1 MKRTLYASVALV
13 PMSVLV
19 AQLGWAQVTTSA
31 MNGIITDKSGE
42 GLPGATV
49 IAVHT
54 PTNTQYVAPTNSEGR
69 FNIQGMRVG
78 GPYTVRISFVG
89 YQEAS
94 RENIFLSLGQNLR
107 LDINLSESA
116 QTLGEVVVSGRR
128 DAIINS
134 DRTGSVTSV
143 QREQIERLPSISR
156 SLNDFTR
163 LTPQSN
169 GNAVGGGNNRQNNF
183 TVDGSD
189 FNNNF
194 GIGGNLPA
202 GGSPI
207 SLDAIDQ
214 LTVSLTPYDVR
225 QSGFVGGA
233 INAVTRSGTNEIS
246 GSVYRYFRNDNF
258 IGNKVGNE
266 RFDLQDSRFNQ
277 WGFRLGGPIIKDK
290 LFFFV
295 NAETEKSRVPGQ
307 TRVAAT
313 SAAPFGSATNITR
326 PTAEEL
332 DGISAYLRE
341 RFDYE
346 TGPYQGYDFVSPRTK
361 LLGRIDWNI
370 SARHRLNVRYSQTEG
385 KSPSFPSTSSSPLSN
400 FPFGTGRTDLNALP
414 FRNAGYFQES
424 NFYSGAIELNSTL
437 GSNMTN
443 TLRATYTKQNDPRSS
458 DSRIFPF
465 VDILKADGT
474 NAPTPFTSFGYEPFT
489 LGNLRDVAIY
499 SVRDDFSW
507 LIGRHNLTLGAQADY
522 SITKNGFQ
530 RFAASY
536 YRFNSFADF
545 QVASNPN
552 STPAQLAAARPTD
565 FAYTYSLS
573 PNFEQ
578 AFPTFKFGQYSAY
591 AQDEYSFTEQF
602 RVLAGLRA
610 DYVTYPEPLK
620 EHPLITPLNFAGGE
634 RLNVANLPKSSI
646 LLSPRIGF
654 NWDVNGDQ
662 KVQLRGGTGIFT
674 GRVPY
679 VWIVSQAG
687 DAGMLQVTR
696 TFSGNDVVS
705 ATPNSAGVYTSQLP
719 GGYRGFSP
727 DPAFYRPATVPVAG
741 TVIPSVITA
750 VSNDFKFPQTW
761 KSSLAV
767 DAQLPG
773 GIVGSLEGIYNK
785 DLNTAVFRNANLVTP
800 TNLTVAGYPDN
811 RLIYPSSNG
820 QKFLNPINGAGQ
832 AVPNGTANGQ
842 AFNAIVL
849 DNANKGY
856 YWSLTGKLERQF
868 GNGIF
873 ASVAY
878 TRSEARNLFDGGGDQ
893 PLSAWQQTPTVNG
906 ANKLDLSYASYVVP
920 DRVIASV
927 SYRKEYLK
935 HLGTTVSVFYEG
947 SQQGRFSYV
956 YSADLNRDGANADL
970 IYIPRDASEIDFV
983 AQTIGSGANAVTFT
997 PAQQSEA
1004 FFRYIDQDKYLR
1016 SRKGSY
1022 AERNGALLPWRNQF
1036 DVKLLQD
1043 IFTDIGKKRNTLQLS
1058 VDIFN
1063 VGNLLNSDW
1072 GTVNLTN
1079 ASSVLVPTNVNSLSP
1094 TGNVRPTYRLQL
1106 DRGGLVQ
1113 ETFRNNLGVSSTYYM
1128 QLGLRYIFN

>member
-1 MKRTLYASVALV
+1 MKRNLYASVALV
-13 PMSVLV
+13 PLAVMS
-19 AQLGWAQVTTSA
+19 AQLSWAQVTTSA

-78 GPYTVRISFVG
+78 GPYTVRITFVG
-89 YQEAS
+89 YQDAS
-94 RENIFLSLGQNLR
+94 RENLFLSLGQNLR

-116 QTLGEVVVSGRR
+116 TQLNEVVVSGRR
-128 DAIINS
+128 DALINS

-163 LTPQSN
+163 LTPQAN
-169 GNAVGGGNNRQNNF
+169 GSAVGGGNNRQNNF

-214 LTVSLTPYDVR
+214 LSVSITPYDVR

-233 INAVTRSGTNEIS
+233 INAVTRSGTNDIS
-246 GSVYRYFRNDNF
+246 GSVYRYWRNDNF
-258 IGNKVGNE
+258 IGNKVANE

-277 WGFRLGGPIIKDK
+277 YGFRLGGPVIKDK
-290 LFFFV
+290 LFFFI
-295 NAETEKSRVPGQ
+295 NAEIEKNVVPGQ
-307 TRVAAT
+307 TRLASRPGAL
-313 SAAPFGSATNITR
+313 FGSATNITR
-326 PTAEEL
+326 PTAAEL
-332 DGISAYLRE
+332 DNISTYLRE

-346 TGPYQGYDFVSPRTK
+346 TGPYEGYDFESPRTK
-361 LLGRIDWNI
+361 ILGRLDWNI
-370 SARHRLNVRYSQTEG
+370 SARHKFNIRYSQTEG
-385 KSPSFPSTSSSPLSN
+385 KSPSFPSTSSSPLTN

-414 FRNAGYFQES
+414 FRNAGYFQEA
-424 NFYSGAIELNSTL
+424 NFYSGAAELNSSL

-458 DSRIFPF
+458 DSRVFPF
-465 VDILKADGT
+465 VDILKADGANST
-474 NAPTPFTSFGYEPFT
+474 PTPFTSFGYEPFT

-507 LIGRHNLTLGAQADY
+507 LVGRHNLTFGLQGDY

-536 YRFNSFADF
+536 YRFNSFEDF
-545 QVASNPN
+545 QIASDPS

-591 AQDEYSFTEQF
+591 AQDEYSVTDRF

-610 DYVTYPEPLK
+610 DYVTYPEPLA
-620 EHPLITPLNFAGGE
+620 EHPLITPINFAGGE

-646 LLSPRIGF
+646 LLSPRLGF
-654 NWDVNGDQ
+654 NWDVEGDQ
-662 KVQLRGGTGIFT
+662 TIQLRGGTGIFT

-696 TFSGNDVVS
+696 TFSGNEI
-705 ATPNSAGVYTSQLP
+705 NQLP
-719 GGYRGFSP
+719 GGYRGFSS
-727 DPAFYRPATVPVAG
+727 DPAFYRPATVPAAG

-750 VSNDFKFPQTW
+750 VAEDFKFPQTW
-761 KSSLAV
+761 KTSLAV
-767 DAQLPG
+767 DAKLPG
-773 GIVGSLEGIYNK
+773 DIVGSLEGIYNK
-785 DLNTAVFRNANLVTP
+785 DLNTAVFRNANLVNP
-800 TNLTVAGYPDN
+800 TNLSVGGYPDN
-811 RLIYPSSNG
+811 RLIYPSANN

-832 AVPNGTANGQ
+832 AVPNGTAGGG

-856 YWSLTGKLERQF
+856 YWSLTAKLERQF

-906 ANKLDLSYASYVVP
+906 SNNLELSYASYVVP
-920 DRVIASV
+920 DRILATV

-935 HLGTTVSVFYEG
+935 HLGTTLSLVYEG

-956 YSADLNRDGANADL
+956 YSADFNRDGGNADL
-970 IYIPRDASEIDFV
+970 IYIPKDASEITFV
-983 AQTIGSGANAVTFT
+983 PQTIGTGASAVTYT
-997 PAQQSEA
+997 DAQQKEL
-1004 FFRYIDQDKYLR
+1004 FFAYIDQDKYLR
-1016 SRKGSY
+1016 NRKGTY

-1043 IFTDIGKKRNTLQLS
+1043 VFTDIGKKRNTLQLS
-1058 VDIFN
+1058 LDIFN

-1072 GTVNLTN
+1072 GVIQQTN
-1079 ASSVLVPTNVNSLSP
+1079 ASSVLVPTNVNSL
-1094 TGNVRPTYRLQL
+1094 TAGGTVRPTYRLQL
-1106 DRGGLVQ
+1106 DRGGLVR
-1113 ETFRNNLGVSSTYYM
+1113 ETFRNNLGVASTYYM